1 MCRLKQQKEEEEK
14 KYVHLKASKLCVDDV
29 GRPPYRR
36 GEEWKEDCGVQTEQQ
51 FKLGNKKGGNE
62 PDSESQSSL
71 KEQGKRV
78 IISLPCG
85 RKTHQEE
92 NEGLALLVNDASD

>member
-1 MCRLKQQKEEEEK
+1 L
-14 KYVHLKASKLCVDDV
+14 VI
-29 GRPPYRR
+29 
-36 GEEWKEDCGVQTEQQ
+36 
-51 FKLGNKKGGNE
+51 KGGNE